1 MAILY
6 IIVSLIHSSLYVLFC
21 KSLVVQLL
29 SCVRLFATLWTL
41 VRQASL
47 SFTVSQSLLKLM
59 STKSVMPS
67 SVVPFSSHLQSFPV
81 SGSFLMS
88 QFFTLGGQSIEAS
101 ASAPVPPVNIQD
113 LFPLGL
119 TG

>member
-1 MAILY
+1 MQL
-6 IIVSLIHSSLYVLFC
+6 IVI
-21 KSLVVQLL
+21 VQTL
-29 SCVRLFATLWTL
+29 SYVRLFTAPWTAAYQATL
-41 VRQASL
+41 S
-47 SFTVSQSLLKLM
+47 STVSQSLLKLM
-59 STKSVMPS
+59 SAKSVMPS